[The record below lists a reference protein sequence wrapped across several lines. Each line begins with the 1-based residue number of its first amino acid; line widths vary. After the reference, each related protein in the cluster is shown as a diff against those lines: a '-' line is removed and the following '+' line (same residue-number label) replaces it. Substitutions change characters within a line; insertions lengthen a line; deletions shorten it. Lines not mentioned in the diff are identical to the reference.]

1 MHCSRP
7 AKRLFAKTSVNKI
20 RHMKY
25 SLGEDTYRWLW
36 RDLDWTWTP
45 DLDHPTK
52 AEEAAANI
60 KKAE

>member
-1 MHCSRP
+1 
-7 AKRLFAKTSVNKI
+7 
-20 RHMKY
+20 MKY

-36 RDLDWTWTP
+36 RDLDWTWIP

-60 KKAE
+60 KKEE